1 MPAASESSTLNRRGV
16 DSSPERT
23 RELQVVV
30 LEQSKH
36 SLRRRTFER
45 PRRRTGFTLFE
56 LMIVLAVLA
65 IIAGMSWPRMMRYIE
80 ENQLKDN
87 TETVRRELAATRMLA
102 IDSGLTY
109 QFRYEPGKRA
119 FIILPYDRPESPSD
133 DKTAEDRPKVKTVS
147 GELAEDCSFA
157 PATDVTGGERL
168 DEQWLSLLPNGAQYS
183 DTVWSAP
190 ILFRPNGEGQTRQLT
205 VRDVTG
211 RSIALRVR
219 GLTGSVTVDK
229 LRSAET
235 QP

>member
-1 MPAASESSTLNRRGV
+1 M
-16 DSSPERT
+16 
-23 RELQVVV
+23 QVVV

-36 SLRRRTFER
+36 SLRQRAIARPHRR
-45 PRRRTGFTLFE
+45 PGFTLFE

-119 FIILPYDRPESPSD
+119 FIILPHDRPESPSD
-133 DKTAEDRPKVKTVS
+133 EKAPEDRPKVKTVS

-157 PATDVTGGERL
+157 PATDITGGERL
-168 DEQWLSLLPNGAQYS
+168 DDLWLSLLSNGAQYS
-183 DTVWSAP
+183 ETVWSAP
-190 ILFRPNGEGQTRQLT
+190 ILFRPNGEGQTRHLT
-205 VRDVTG
+205 VRDTTG
-211 RSIALRVR
+211 RSITLHVR
-219 GLTGSVTVDK
+219 GLTGGVTVNK
-229 LRSAET
+229 LRPAEA